1 MSGLLTPRTHYKPLE
16 HPWAF
21 EFYQTSEKMHW
32 LPQEVKLDRDV
43 RDWNSKLSPAEKH
56 LLTQIFRFFTQGDV
70 DVAQGYY
77 EKFIPLFPKP
87 ELRMMMGS
95 FAAREAVH
103 IEAYSLLI
111 DTLGL
116 PETEY
121 KAFAEYE
128 EMAAKHQYLER
139 FNPQDWEVGL
149 YEMDQAVV
157 DHREVSRAL
166 AVYPAFTEGLQLFSS
181 FVMLLNFQRPE
192 GGGVMNGM
200 GEIVEWSI
208 KDESLHVEGMLKLFE
223 VFIEENPSIWTD
235 DFRGEL
241 YQIARDMVDLEDKF
255 IDLAFSLGG
264 IRGLTAEEV
273 KQYIRF
279 IADRR
284 LLQLGLK
291 PNWGIKENPLP
302 WVDEIINSVVH
313 TNFFEARATEYA
325 KGALTGTWGDVWG
338 KAP

>member
-1 MSGLLTPRTHYKPLE
+1 MSLLDMRTHFKPLE
-16 HPWAF
+16 YP
-21 EFYQTSEKMHW
+21 EFYEYYQLSEKMHW
-32 LPQEVKLDRDV
+32 LPSEVKLDKDV
-43 RDWNSKLSPAEKH
+43 RDWNAKLTSAEKN

-70 DVAQGYY
+70 DVAAGYL

-87 ELRMMMGS
+87 ELRMMMSS

-116 PETEY
+116 PEVEY
-121 KAFAEYE
+121 QAFTEYE
-128 EMAAKHQYLER
+128 EMAAKHDYVSQLST
-139 FNPQDWEVGL
+139 
-149 YEMDQAVV
+149 
-157 DHREVSRAL
+157 HRDSPKSIAKAL

-181 FVMLLNFQRPE
+181 FIMLLNFTRAE
-192 GGGVMNGM
+192 GGGVMTGM

-223 VFIEENPSIWTD
+223 RFIEENQDIWTD

-241 YQIARDMVDLEDKF
+241 YQICRDMVELEDNF
-255 IDLAFSLGG
+255 IDLAFSMGG
-264 IRGLTAEEV
+264 IKGLTAEEV
-273 KQYIRF
+273 KQYIRY

-291 PNWGIKENPLP
+291 PNYGVKDNPLP

-313 TNFFEARATEYA
+313 TNFFEGRATEYA
-325 KGALTGTWGDVWG
+325 KGALTGSWSEVWN
-338 KAP
+338 